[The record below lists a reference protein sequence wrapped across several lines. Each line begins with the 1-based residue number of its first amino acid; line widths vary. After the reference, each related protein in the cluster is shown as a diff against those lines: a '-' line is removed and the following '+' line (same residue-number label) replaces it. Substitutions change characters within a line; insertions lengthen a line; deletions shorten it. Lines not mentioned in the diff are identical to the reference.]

1 MDLSFNK
8 HFHSLNKTVFAV
20 GKKRSSVLPDKS
32 SCPVYITGSCGN
44 TENIGFRN
52 YQYLAFI
59 VRRQQEKVAG
69 FYDREGI
76 AHIFD
81 QDNVTAGFHRCCQF
95 TGTCVQVSHSSNDD
109 QPGIRMIYPETVK
122 CPDQSLM
129 TFFRGKTAYI
139 DKLAITAV
147 QDFLKFFNGNSGLC
161 IFIKDKWFF
170 RFRTNEIKIHIIG
183 NDLDFSGCPPIRSAA
198 PLISSPTGIT

>member
-1 MDLSFNK
+1 MHGMDLSFNK

-20 GKKRSSVLPDKS
+20 GKKRSSVLPDKALAPFIS
-32 SCPVYITGSCGN
+32 QAAAGTPRISLQELPVP
-44 TENIGFRN
+44 
-52 YQYLAFI
+52 AFI

-129 TFFRGKTAYI
+129 TFFRK
-139 DKLAITAV
+139 
-147 QDFLKFFNGNSGLC
+147 NGLTLINLRSLL
-161 IFIKDKWFF
+161 F
-170 RFRTNEIKIHIIG
+170 R
-183 NDLDFSGCPPIRSAA
+183 
-198 PLISSPTGIT
+198 IS

>member
-1 MDLSFNK
+1 MHGMDLSFNK

-69 FYDREGI
+69 FYDRECDCWI
-76 AHIFD
+76 SQMLPVHRYLC
-81 QDNVTAGFHRCCQF
+81 TGF
-95 TGTCVQVSHSSNDD
+95 
-109 QPGIRMIYPETVK
+109 P
-122 CPDQSLM
+122 
-129 TFFRGKTAYI
+129 
-139 DKLAITAV
+139 
-147 QDFLKFFNGNSGLC
+147 FLQ
-161 IFIKDKWFF
+161 
-170 RFRTNEIKIHIIG
+170 
-183 NDLDFSGCPPIRSAA
+183 
-198 PLISSPTGIT
+198 

>member
-20 GKKRSSVLPDKS
+20 GKKRSSVLPDKKLLPRLYHRQLREHREYRLQEL
-32 SCPVYITGSCGN
+32 PVPG
-44 TENIGFRN
+44 
-52 YQYLAFI
+52 FI

-129 TFFRGKTAYI
+129 TFFRGKTAY
-139 DKLAITAV
+139 L
-147 QDFLKFFNGNSGLC
+147 
-161 IFIKDKWFF
+161 
-170 RFRTNEIKIHIIG
+170 
-183 NDLDFSGCPPIRSAA
+183 
-198 PLISSPTGIT
+198 